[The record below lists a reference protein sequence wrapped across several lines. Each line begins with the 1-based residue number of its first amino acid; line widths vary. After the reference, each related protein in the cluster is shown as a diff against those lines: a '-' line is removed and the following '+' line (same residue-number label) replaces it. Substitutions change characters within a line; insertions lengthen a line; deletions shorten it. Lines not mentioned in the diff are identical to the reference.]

1 MHTKGHPRNS
11 LFGMSWNPANVT
23 LVIMLT
29 LLFLI
34 FLFLFLT
41 LTAQPAMG
49 QTYNVIYNIGTLGG
63 SGLFPFAGVTID
75 RAGNLYVTTKENTG
89 RPDTGTVFMLSH
101 GGSGWM
107 YSPIYEFR
115 GGDDGSN
122 PYDRVVFGPDGN
134 LYGATA
140 SGGNGTAYCNGLGGC
155 GTVFRLT
162 KQGDSWQETVLY
174 AFQGGSDGMWPY
186 SGDLLFDRA
195 GNIYG
200 TTEQGGYTGGNCAAR
215 DGCGLVYKLTP
226 SGGGYAESILYRFTD
241 GADGGFPNAGV
252 ISDQAGNLYGATG
265 GNTAY
270 ELMPS
275 GRGWTEN
282 TFFTFQGQSE
292 GSWPFGGLI
301 FDQQGN
307 LYGTTVWGGMGNAG
321 TVFEL
326 TSANGNWTYNLLHTF
341 VTPTYAGGNG
351 PFSSL
356 TMDAAGN
363 FYGTAGGGGLYGWGA
378 VFKLTRS
385 GSSWTYTSLHD
396 FCRGGY
402 PCNDGASPTGG
413 VTFDANGNL
422 YGTTYYGG
430 TTWGGVV
437 WEITP

>member
-1 MHTKGHPRNS
+1 
-11 LFGMSWNPANVT
+11 
-23 LVIMLT
+23 
-29 LLFLI
+29 
-34 FLFLFLT
+34 
-41 LTAQPAMG
+41 
-49 QTYNVIYNIGTLGG
+49 
-63 SGLFPFAGVTID
+63 
-75 RAGNLYVTTKENTG
+75 
-89 RPDTGTVFMLSH
+89 
-101 GGSGWM
+101 
-107 YSPIYEFR
+107 
-115 GGDDGSN
+115 
-122 PYDRVVFGPDGN
+122 
-134 LYGATA
+134 
-140 SGGNGTAYCNGLGGC
+140 
-155 GTVFRLT
+155 
-162 KQGDSWQETVLY
+162 
-174 AFQGGSDGMWPY
+174 
-186 SGDLLFDRA
+186 
-195 GNIYG
+195 
-200 TTEQGGYTGGNCAAR
+200 
-215 DGCGLVYKLTP
+215 VYKLTP